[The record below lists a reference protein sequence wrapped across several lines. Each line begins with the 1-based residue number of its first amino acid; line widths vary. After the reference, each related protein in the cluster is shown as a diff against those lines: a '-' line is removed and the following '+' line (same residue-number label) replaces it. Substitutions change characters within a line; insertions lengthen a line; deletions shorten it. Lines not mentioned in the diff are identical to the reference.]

1 MKLVLT
7 ADARRHLDA
16 IFAYVATDNP
26 VAAKRVLA
34 SIRRAFALLREAPR
48 IGYAGQVTETREWP
62 VRRLPYV
69 IVYRLDEVA
78 GELMII
84 AIYHGARQ
92 RPPI

>member
-1 MKLVLT
+1 VKLVLT

-16 IFAYVATDNP
+16 IFAYVAANNP
-26 VAAKRVLA
+26 AAAKRVLA
-34 SIRRAFALLREAPR
+34 SVRRAFALLREAPR
-48 IGYAGQVTETREWP
+48 IGYAGRVTGTREWP

-69 IVYRLDEVA
+69 IVYQVDEVG